1 MVKKL
6 MITMHIAD
14 YLALII
20 VDVISYYFY
29 FGSLRAYEISVISG
43 LLVYCVCNVI
53 FCLIVNQIVNKTQ
66 AITLYLESIASS
78 LLAAAVVASDLVN
91 QPRNGIM
98 NA

>member
-1 MVKKL
+1 

-53 FCLIVNQIVNKTQ
+53 F
-66 AITLYLESIASS
+66 AS
-78 LLAAAVVASDLVN
+78 
-91 QPRNGIM
+91 
-98 NA
+98 

>member
-1 MVKKL
+1 MVWSFCRLVRLSKSLSDKMVNKL
-6 MITMHIAD
+6 MITLHIVD

-53 FCLIVNQIVNKTQ
+53 FCL
-66 AITLYLESIASS
+66 
-78 LLAAAVVASDLVN
+78 LVN
-91 QPRNGIM
+91 
-98 NA
+98 